1 MSAARRPLLALCSLL
16 LVAVSCSSPTDA
28 PAPDAPP
35 PPLAPVPARL
45 LVVSGDWQEGTV
57 GTELPFPLVAK
68 VVDSVGVPVPN
79 VVVAWEVTSAGG
91 SISPA
96 SGSSDSLGTI
106 HTHWTL
112 GAVAATHAVEARVEG
127 IPALS
132 FSATAKAGIVLTVQQ
147 SVASTRDEDSVSLTV
162 RVVSRYEIATVV
174 ASAENRQANLVPAD
188 GAWTGLLVLARG
200 TTTIRVTATDVHGNA
215 GTSIVGVLY
224 SPKPSIIVAS
234 PEPYLVVRNGSV
246 RASAACADGNP
257 GCTIE
262 LYVGDTLQPN
272 ARGQSRVDVTIPLAD
287 RGDRPIRVQFRTRDS
302 IERPVTMDRW
312 IYVESSPSLRE
323 VASAD
328 GLVWDVDADRL
339 LFLEYDGDPTHYP
352 LSGQF
357 SVNALKL
364 RDHSSAAEVTV
375 MNERGK
381 RPHYGYLTPRGAIFV
396 AFHSV
401 VHPGSLHEWRD
412 GSLAELDHLRP
423 IDAYGSLVV
432 RGPWAIWTSERS
444 LFRRDLLL
452 GTNTRVATDV
462 GFERH
467 DVTASG
473 DVVYWSRNQHIF
485 RYRDGTSTQLTGDAE
500 QASTHPVT
508 DGINVV
514 YSKGRSI
521 TLIGATG
528 EERILSVH
536 GSNPLIRPLPRRDYW
551 VNNGWVAY
559 TGPGAGDGL
568 QIRTRSPEG
577 TERLV
582 AQVGAYDLI
591 DWLGPGGEVVFTRN
605 ARRFISVPDHTA
617 PPVDIGAAWGKVS
630 WRDGKL
636 LLILGRSVFEVG
648 Y

>member
-339 LFLEYDGDPTHYP
+339 LFLEYDGDPAHYP

-364 RDHSSAAEVTV
+364 RDRCRGDGDERARQAAALRIPDAARR
-375 MNERGK
+375 NLCRLPLG
-381 RPHYGYLTPRGAIFV
+381 RPPGIPARVARRIAGRARPPPPDRRVRLPGRARPVGDLDLGTQPLPSRPAPR
-396 AFHSV
+396 HE
-401 VHPGSLHEWRD
+401 HPGRHGRR
-412 GSLAELDHLRP
+412 LR
-423 IDAYGSLVV
+423 A
-432 RGPWAIWTSERS
+432 
-444 LFRRDLLL
+444 
-452 GTNTRVATDV
+452 
-462 GFERH
+462 
-467 DVTASG
+467 
-473 DVVYWSRNQHIF
+473 
-485 RYRDGTSTQLTGDAE
+485 
-500 QASTHPVT
+500 
-508 DGINVV
+508 
-514 YSKGRSI
+514 
-521 TLIGATG
+521 
-528 EERILSVH
+528 
-536 GSNPLIRPLPRRDYW
+536 PRRHR
-551 VNNGWVAY
+551 
-559 TGPGAGDGL
+559 
-568 QIRTRSPEG
+568 QR
-577 TERLV
+577 
-582 AQVGAYDLI
+582 
-591 DWLGPGGEVVFTRN
+591 
-605 ARRFISVPDHTA
+605 
-617 PPVDIGAAWGKVS
+617 
-630 WRDGKL
+630 
-636 LLILGRSVFEVG
+636 
-648 Y
+648 